1 MGSILVVDDEAGM
14 RIAIKEAL
22 SRKGHSVEVAVDG
35 NEAIRKIGS
44 TEYEM
49 VISDMKMP
57 GPGGMEVLREVKKTS
72 PHVPVLLAT
81 AFGTIQKAVEAVR
94 KARSTSS

>member
-72 PHVPVLLAT
+72 PHVPVLLQPPSARYRRRWRRS
-81 AFGTIQKAVEAVR
+81 R

>member
-22 SRKGHSVEVAVDG
+22 SRKGHSVDLAEDG
-35 NEAIRKIGS
+35 VEAIKKIAS
-44 TEYEM
+44 SEYEM

-72 PHVPVLLAT
+72 PHVPVLLIT
-81 AFGTIQKAVEAVR
+81 AFGTIQKAV
-94 KARSTSS
+94 